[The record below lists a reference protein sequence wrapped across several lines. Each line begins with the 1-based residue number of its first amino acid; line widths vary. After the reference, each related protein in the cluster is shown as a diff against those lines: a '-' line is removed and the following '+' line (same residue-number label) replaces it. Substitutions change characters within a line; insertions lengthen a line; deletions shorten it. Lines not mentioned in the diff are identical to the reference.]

1 MRDCAEVFKVGAT
14 APGHY
19 QLDTSGQMNNNDHEE
34 VFCEEGWTRILSR
47 NGEDLAA
54 RGWERYYDDFKEGF
68 RIGQD
73 FWIGLDRLSE

>member
-47 NGEDLAA
+47 NGEDLGG
-54 RGWERYYDDFKEGF
+54 RGWERDYADFKEGF